1 MSQLLN
7 HEDSVTSRHFDF
19 CYSFL
24 LMLSVQPSNDQR
36 HICFSICFWFLIHFL
51 SHINDNN
58 NNILFFFFRL
68 FFFCKCASC
77 SAYRG
82 RAYSFFFFLMGYA
95 PPSAPGGG
103 GI

>member
-68 FFFCKCASC
+68 FFFANVRVVLPT
-77 SAYRG
+77 AG
-82 RAYSFFFFLMGYA
+82 VLTVFFFLRE
-95 PPSAPGGG
+95 
-103 GI
+103 